1 MIAFIIIL
9 AVLLL
14 IFSLFLFPVKLIAD
28 IGDKRNIRIKYL
40 FFNIPLKKG
49 ETKKKKSKTQSAKPK
64 IAQKHKEDKAKT
76 DFSDIIEY
84 INIFKEIIIRLSD
97 ILRHLKIT
105 NLSVDINVS
114 GSDAAQTA
122 ISYGAVCSAVYPAV
136 SFITTKIE
144 TEKNQVNIKPDYDEG
159 KTKAFLFA
167 ELKILPLHLM
177 SVLISVIKY
186 LVKIKTSK

>member
-1 MIAFIIIL
+1 M
-9 AVLLL
+9 
-14 IFSLFLFPVKLIAD
+14 
-28 IGDKRNIRIKYL
+28 
-40 FFNIPLKKG
+40 
-49 ETKKKKSKTQSAKPK
+49 
-64 IAQKHKEDKAKT
+64 
-76 DFSDIIEY
+76 
-84 INIFKEIIIRLSD
+84 
-97 ILRHLKIT
+97 
-105 NLSVDINVS
+105 DINVS